1 MTVAAEDEVEE
12 PADVT
17 RCTFCLKPT
26 DEVETMVAGPGV
38 YICNECVAL
47 SVELINNKPTD
58 KSKMANWRDRL
69 SDDDLLEALPKFHA
83 VETQVERQLASWVR
97 QARSRGI
104 TWTRI
109 GAALGMTRQSAWER
123 FSGEE

>member
-1 MTVAAEDEVEE
+1 MTAIQDEVKEPEE
-12 PADVT
+12 LVA
-17 RCTFCLKPT
+17 CTFCQKAT
-26 DEVETMVAGPGV
+26 TEVETMVAGPGV

-47 SVELINNKPTD
+47 SVELSKPAD
-58 KSKMANWRDRL
+58 APKMAAGWKERL
-69 SDDDLLEALPKFHA
+69 SDDELLAALPKFQSVA
-83 VETQVERQLASWVR
+83 AQVEKQLAGYVR
-97 QARSRGI
+97 HARSRGI